1 MIWLKKKWYVIQTY
15 SGLEEKI
22 KESIEKK
29 RDTLNLE
36 RLVGRVVIPEEVVV
50 EPSKAHTVKHML
62 SQKAKLHVTTGDEVK
77 KGDLLAEENPV
88 KIRHS
93 GTVEV
98 VRNYRRIVVETLD
111 SKYTKIY
118 YIPEADKIESG
129 IKSGVKIRQG
139 MPFAKNT
146 EYICEMDGTVLESV
160 KVKKIVVKRTDDFE
174 EDVYYVPL
182 KLFLQ
187 SRASKRKE
195 VEKNDEISEPLN
207 LTADFDALV
216 EVSDRGT
223 RRILKLVNIKR
234 RRLFPGYVFVE
245 MALTDAAWN
254 TIQSVPN
261 VVHFVSSGAAPLPIK
276 DKEARLILR
285 LAGLESIE
293 KSEKKAAT
301 VEIEYEIGEAVRIQS
316 GAFSDFVGTISEIN
330 PEKHELKVMVNI
342 FGRETPVVV
351 HLSEIEKV

>member
-1 MIWLKKKWYVIQTY
+1 VICLKKKWYVIQTY

-77 KGDLLAEENPV
+77 KGDLIAEENPV
-88 KIRHS
+88 KLRHD
-93 GTVEV
+93 GIVDTI
-98 VRNYRRIVVETLD
+98 RNYRKIVVETLD

-139 MPFAKNT
+139 MPFAKNG
-146 EYICEMDGTVLESV
+146 EYICEMDGTVLESI
-160 KVKKIVVKRTDDFE
+160 KVKKVIIKKDDGE

-187 SRASKRKE
+187 SKASKGKE
-195 VEKNDEISEPLN
+195 VEKGTEISEPLN
-207 LTADFDALV
+207 LRAEFDALI
-216 EVSDRGT
+216 EISDRGT

-234 RRLFPGYVFVE
+234 RRLFPGYVFLE
-245 MALTDAAWN
+245 MAMTDAAWN
-254 TIQSVPN
+254 TVQSVPN

-276 DKEARLILR
+276 DKEAKVILR
-285 LAGLESIE
+285 LAGLETVE
-293 KSEKKAAT
+293 KADKKAAT
-301 VEIEYEIGEAVRIQS
+301 VEIEYEVGEAVRIKS
-316 GAFSDFVGTISEIN
+316 GAFADFVGTISEIH
-330 PEKHELKVMVNI
+330 PDKHELKVMVNI

-351 HLSEIEKV
+351 HLSEVEKV